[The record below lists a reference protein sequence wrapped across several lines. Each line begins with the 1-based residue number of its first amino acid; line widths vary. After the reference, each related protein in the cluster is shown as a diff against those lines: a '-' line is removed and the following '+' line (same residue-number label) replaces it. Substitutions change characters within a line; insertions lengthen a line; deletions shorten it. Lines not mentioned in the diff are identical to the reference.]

1 MLTKNP
7 FKQLILINLV
17 GFFTTIIVL
26 IICNLYGSEDLN
38 LSLID
43 LFIIESYGNTNSII
57 NTIVTKF
64 RLPRSIFSFIVGSG
78 LAMVGLIFQSLLRN
92 PLADPYILGIS
103 SGAALGSLTAKIIA
117 GTFLTAFSFSS
128 YIGAFIGSG
137 LAITIVW
144 LIASQNRRLQVQ
156 TLILA
161 GVMVGTFCAALSY
174 LIISLLTSQAIST
187 HIIWLMGNISVLP
200 FNLLVVY
207 GILIVLF
214 LVIFF
219 YLSSPI
225 NLLLLGDSAAST
237 SGLNVERLK
246 KSLLLLASIL
256 TAFLVAETGPIGFVG
271 LIIPHANRIIL
282 GSDQRL
288 IIFAS
293 FWTGG
298 IFLTLSDLLSRIVI
312 APNELPIGVITAL
325 IGAPYFLFLLK
336 AKKYG

>member
-1 MLTKNP
+1 
-7 FKQLILINLV
+7 
-17 GFFTTIIVL
+17 
-26 IICNLYGSEDLN
+26 
-38 LSLID
+38 
-43 LFIIESYGNTNSII
+43 
-57 NTIVTKF
+57 
-64 RLPRSIFSFIVGSG
+64 
-78 LAMVGLIFQSLLRN
+78 
-92 PLADPYILGIS
+92 
-103 SGAALGSLTAKIIA
+103 
-117 GTFLTAFSFSS
+117 
-128 YIGAFIGSG
+128 
-137 LAITIVW
+137 
-144 LIASQNRRLQVQ
+144 
-156 TLILA
+156 
-161 GVMVGTFCAALSY
+161 MVGTFCAALSY